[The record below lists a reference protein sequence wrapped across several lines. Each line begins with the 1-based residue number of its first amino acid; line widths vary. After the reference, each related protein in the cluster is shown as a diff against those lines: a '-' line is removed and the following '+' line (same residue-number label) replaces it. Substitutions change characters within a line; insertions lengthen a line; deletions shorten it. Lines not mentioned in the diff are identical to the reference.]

1 MKLRVKNAW
10 LSLGNLNAMP
20 FVTSLTLENIR
31 LDDKHLDQL
40 NKFFPNLQVLNL
52 INISGVMFLHI
63 EFPNL
68 RNCRLVVSV
77 VASLAIVTPNLVRL
91 IVECSRTTALYVKA
105 PMMTH
110 FHLALNHFR
119 VTQIMMYENLK
130 TLVLESLDIGLL
142 LSRFPKNYVEN
153 LTLDSG
159 NLARGAV
166 RNSKFNLS
174 KVVVSFGHTRSL
186 CITSSGLSQLEP
198 SYNAV
203 DSYDKRNGLKTF
215 RAYVSLV
222 DPAVT
227 FSYVATVLYE
237 CRCLSQVSL
246 LIHSDFVGNVSK
258 DFIDRCTA
266 CWPEVEW
273 NWGIWKEGVDD
284 SWITDDLKTNI

>member
-10 LSLGNLNAMP
+10 LSLDNQNAMP

-119 VTQIMMYENLK
+119 VTQIMVYEKLK

-159 NLARGAV
+159 NLARSGVV

-174 KVVVSFGHTRSL
+174 KVVFFLGTH
-186 CITSSGLSQLEP
+186 
-198 SYNAV
+198 
-203 DSYDKRNGLKTF
+203 
-215 RAYVSLV
+215 
-222 DPAVT
+222 
-227 FSYVATVLYE
+227 VLYV
-237 CRCLSQVSL
+237 LLQVGCHNSNL
-246 LIHSDFVGNVSK
+246 L
-258 DFIDRCTA
+258 TMQ
-266 CWPEVEW
+266 
-273 NWGIWKEGVDD
+273 
-284 SWITDDLKTNI
+284 